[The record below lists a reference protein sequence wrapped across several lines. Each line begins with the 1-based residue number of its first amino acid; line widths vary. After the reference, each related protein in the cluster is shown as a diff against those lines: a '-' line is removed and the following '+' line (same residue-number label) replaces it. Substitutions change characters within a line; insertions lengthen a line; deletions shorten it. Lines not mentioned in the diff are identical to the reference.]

1 MCVRVCVCVL
11 TPKSKASQIVK
22 HLDVENHFILLLG
35 KRGKFTK
42 DVIYSSI
49 EVYFTFRVLFTT
61 GEGFRNSWGIFTKIG
76 KLHFGLCLTSI
87 FTLKKFF

>member
-1 MCVRVCVCVL
+1 MYVCKCVRVGLCNVRLSICVL

-49 EVYFTFRVLFTT
+49 EVYL
-61 GEGFRNSWGIFTKIG
+61 TKKGTIH
-76 KLHFGLCLTSI
+76 K
-87 FTLKKFF
+87 